1 MRKQIINLANE
12 RLRNIEQLKMYI
24 KRSPYIE
31 VSEQRRICQS
41 FGLHYM
47 IELFR
52 IEYRKRFYEYL
63 KKNITSVATVSKETG
78 IPHKY
83 LCEVKAY
90 YEKKKLLRV
99 VMMGKCPTTGSSNVQ
114 YVSTNPKV
122 WDDPSQLPKSDQLSL
137 FD

>member
-1 MRKQIINLANE
+1 MRKQI
-12 RLRNIEQLKMYI
+12 NIASENRSNIDKLKTYI
-24 KRSPYIE
+24 KKSPYIE
-31 VSEQRRICQS
+31 VADQRRICQS

-47 IELFR
+47 VELFR

-63 KKNITSVATVSKETG
+63 KKNITSVATVSKDTE

-90 YEKKKLLRV
+90 YEKKNLLQV

-114 YVSTNPKV
+114 YLSTNPKV
-122 WDDPSQLPKSDQLSL
+122 WSDSSLLPQSDQLSL